1 MMNTD
6 ENMPIRG
13 TGQNGKAEPPTKKS
27 GKRSRKP
34 AQQAAPTPEQIPTP
48 KQIEQPQEPITV
60 AAMPMENPPAETTP
74 DAPVEITPTE
84 HVEAAPVSL
93 QAITNAYGD
102 FTRKSIEQTSSFF
115 EQLANVRSIDK
126 AFELQGEF
134 AQQTYETF
142 VAESRKIRELL
153 GELTM
158 QRFRNLEG
166 LVARMKP
173 TRST

>member
-1 MMNTD
+1 M
-6 ENMPIRG
+6 
-13 TGQNGKAEPPTKKS
+13 
-27 GKRSRKP
+27 
-34 AQQAAPTPEQIPTP
+34 
-48 KQIEQPQEPITV
+48 
-60 AAMPMENPPAETTP
+60 AAMPMEDPPAETTP
-74 DAPVEITPTE
+74 DAPVEITPTV
-84 HVEAAPVSL
+84 HVETAPVTL
-93 QAITNAYGD
+93 QTITNAYGD

-153 GELTM
+153 SELTI
-158 QRFRNLEG
+158 QRFRSLEA
-166 LVARMKP
+166 LVAWMKP